1 MFNWSGLLRALHLS
15 NSSGNSNDKS
25 NGKAVVYSDP
35 NGITTCIR
43 IPGVEPDSI
52 FAYLSVPSNVMKLFP
67 NITDFSEVE
76 LSNEFLIE
84 KVQQIRNQEAVANY
98 VVEGKSYQ
106 LNITF
111 TPPKIVAWWKPVE
124 SKELY
129 YRVDKLL
136 KCVKIY
142 TTSKYGEV
150 VYTEFQIGAFNY
162 SLYDCFI
169 LH

>member
-1 MFNWSGLLRALHLS
+1 MSYWSGFLRAFNISS
-15 NSSGNSNDKS
+15 NSSSANAKT

-43 IPGVEPDSI
+43 IPGVEPDTI
-52 FAYLSVPSNVMKLFP
+52 FQYLSIPSNVMKLFP
-67 NITDFSEVE
+67 NITDFSEIE

-84 KVQQIRNQEAVANY
+84 KVQQIRHQEEVANY
-98 VVEGKSYQ
+98 VGEGKSYQ

-142 TTSKYGEV
+142 TTSKNGEV
-150 VYTEFQIGAFNY
+150 VYTEFQIGM
-162 SLYDCFI
+162 
-169 LH
+169 